1 MRGRGEGKRMR
12 GRGWIFLWGEGDFLW
27 NKKWRAL
34 NWDSKLKGN
43 GFLECVVLTGV
54 IVLPTIK
61 TVFYGIKHC
70 FGGRAMRSAAIHM
83 EQEVV
88 GLLSY

>member
-1 MRGRGEGKRMR
+1 
-12 GRGWIFLWGEGDFLW
+12 
-27 NKKWRAL
+27 L